1 MTDLRTITTGLEF
14 PEGPIAMSDG
24 TVVLVE
30 IAGQRLTRI
39 SPEGAKTVIATLPG
53 GPNGAAIGPDGGC
66 YVCNN
71 GGMQWHSDPELGL
84 RPSGMATDYTG
95 GWIERVDLATG
106 AVTRI
111 YDRVGD
117 HPLTA
122 PNDIVFDR
130 AGGFWFTD
138 MGKMRPRSSDHGGVY
153 YARPDG
159 SMIREAIY
167 PITTPNGIGLSP
179 DETKLYVA
187 ETAGAR
193 IWEFDL
199 IGPGEI
205 SKAPFP
211 SPNGGRM
218 LFVSSRFQRFDS
230 LAVDSSGNICVAAI
244 FDSMILVISPE
255 GKEVAALPM
264 PDLFPT
270 NICFGGEGLETAYV
284 TLSAMGK
291 LVFFPWP
298 RPGLPLN
305 FLNK

>member
-1 MTDLRTITTGLEF
+1 VNQLQTVTTGLEF
-14 PEGPIAMSDG
+14 PEGPIAMPDG
-24 TVVLVE
+24 SVLLVE
-30 IAGQRLTRI
+30 IAGRRLIRV
-39 SPEGAKTVIATLPG
+39 SPDGTKTIIAHLPG
-53 GPNGAAIGPDGGC
+53 GPNGAAIGPDGAC

-84 RPSGMATDYTG
+84 RPSGMAPDYAG

-106 AVTRI
+106 EVTRL
-111 YDRVGD
+111 YDRVGENL
-117 HPLTA
+117 LTA

-130 AGGFWFTD
+130 TGGFWFTD
-138 MGKMRPRSSDHGGVY
+138 MGKMRPRSADHGGVY

-179 DETKLYVA
+179 DETRLYVA

-193 IWEFDL
+193 IWEFEL
-199 IGPGEI
+199 AGPGEI
-205 SKAPFP
+205 RKVSFP

-230 LAVDSSGNICVAAI
+230 LAVDAAGNICVAAI
-244 FDSMILVISPE
+244 LDGMILVISPE
-255 GKEVAALPM
+255 GEEIAALPM

-270 NICFGGEGLETAYV
+270 NICFGGEGLATAYV
-284 TLSAMGK
+284 TLSAMGN
-291 LVFFPWP
+291 LVSLPWP

-305 FLNK
+305 FLNV